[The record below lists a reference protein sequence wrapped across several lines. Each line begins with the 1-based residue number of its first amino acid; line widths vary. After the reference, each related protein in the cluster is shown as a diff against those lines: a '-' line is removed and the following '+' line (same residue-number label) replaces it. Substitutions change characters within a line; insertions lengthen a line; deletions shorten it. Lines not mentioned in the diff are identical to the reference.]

1 MRKMS
6 NNNESSTISIYD
18 LNICAISFFDNQI
31 IPSNAPVKFLSIFLK
46 NVKLPFTLIWYALPR
61 RLGEGVNRFDSQ

>member
-6 NNNESSTISIYD
+6 NNTEYSTISND
-18 LNICAISFFDNQI
+18 LNIQVA
-31 IPSNAPVKFLSIFLK
+31 FLSIFLK